1 MKKKTKIIILGGSSF
16 VGIHLS
22 NLLKKEFKITSTF
35 FKQKIKL
42 SKLIETYKFNF
53 KDKIFFNKL
62 KKFDVI
68 IHLATQKELLSQKK
82 NFKYEK
88 LFFNKITD
96 YCIKENKNFI
106 YLSSSLVYKNKKK
119 NYETSKKL
127 DHHKNEYINSK
138 IIFDK
143 IIINKIEKGLK
154 VLMLRIP
161 SIYGTKLENI
171 KLINLNK
178 KNLLLNK
185 TINFYRS
192 KNNYIRFVHV
202 DDICKVI
209 KKSIK
214 LNITGVYNLESG
226 ENIKIFNI
234 IKFLQKN
241 LKSKSKIKITNKN
254 INSISFPNL
263 EIMKIKKI
271 FNIIPKKKFI
281 SLLRKIK

>member
-35 FKQKIKL
+35 FKQKIRL
-42 SKLIETYKFNF
+42 SKLIETHKFNF
-53 KDKIFFNKL
+53 KDKTFFNKL
-62 KKFDVI
+62 KKFDFI

-106 YLSSSLVYKNKKK
+106 YLSSSLVYKNKEK

-214 LNITGVYNLESG
+214 LNITGIYNLESG

>member
-1 MKKKTKIIILGGSSF
+1 MKKKTKIIIFGGSSF

-35 FKQKIKL
+35 FKQKIRL
-42 SKLIETYKFNF
+42 SKLIETHKFNF
-53 KDKIFFNKL
+53 KDKTFFNKL
-62 KKFDVI
+62 KKFDFI

-106 YLSSSLVYKNKKK
+106 YLSSSLVYKNKEK

-202 DDICKVI
+202 GDICKVI

-241 LKSKSKIKITNKN
+241 LESKSKIKITNKN